1 MELGI
6 MADLGDKAQDAA
18 DLFLD
23 VAMKN
28 SRKEGEPRATGYC
41 LFCGEP
47 VPWVCRWCDADCR
60 DDWEKQ
66 EHARRHDL
74 GG

>member
-1 MELGI
+1 

-18 DLFLD
+18 DLFFDIAL
-23 VAMKN
+23 KH
-28 SRKEGEPRATGYC
+28 RKAEPPPFTGAC
-41 LFCGEP
+41 LFCEEP
-47 VPWVCRWCDADCR
+47 VAYPLRWCDADCR